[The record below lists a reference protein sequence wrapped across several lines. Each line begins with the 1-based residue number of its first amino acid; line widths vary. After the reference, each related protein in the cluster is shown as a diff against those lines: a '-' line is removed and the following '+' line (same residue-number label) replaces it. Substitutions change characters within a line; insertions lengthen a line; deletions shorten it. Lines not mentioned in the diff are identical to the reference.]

1 MFSSRAP
8 QQVGRPLRT
17 NEIFDNLDSK
27 WVALL
32 AALSNTALSN
42 TRHLRRFVDV
52 FPENAANKLLAEVEV
67 ERATAP
73 TRSLPGQA
81 PPPGHPAPPRWPDYL
96 YYLNYQSIYIKYYL
110 QQLFARPPN
119 RLVDLTRPI
128 EPSTRTKNAHQGTGG
143 DMPRI
148 ERTGRLPHIILYP
161 IAVFDGPALARPPV
175 AAPAPPLRDMT
186 PFVHLGS
193 DGPRPLGPGAG
204 IDPQRVT

>member
-8 QQVGRPLRT
+8 QLVGRPLRT

-96 YYLNYQSIYIKYYL
+96 YSKLSIY
-110 QQLFARPPN
+110 
-119 RLVDLTRPI
+119 
-128 EPSTRTKNAHQGTGG
+128 
-143 DMPRI
+143 
-148 ERTGRLPHIILYP
+148 LY
-161 IAVFDGPALARPPV
+161 
-175 AAPAPPLRDMT
+175 
-186 PFVHLGS
+186 
-193 DGPRPLGPGAG
+193 
-204 IDPQRVT
+204 

>member
-8 QQVGRPLRT
+8 QLVGRPLRT

-81 PPPGHPAPPRWPDYL
+81 PPPGHPAPPRWPDYR
-96 YYLNYQSIYIKYYL
+96 YYLNYLRYL
-110 QQLFARPPN
+110 FY
-119 RLVDLTRPI
+119 
-128 EPSTRTKNAHQGTGG
+128 
-143 DMPRI
+143 
-148 ERTGRLPHIILYP
+148 LY
-161 IAVFDGPALARPPV
+161 
-175 AAPAPPLRDMT
+175 
-186 PFVHLGS
+186 
-193 DGPRPLGPGAG
+193 
-204 IDPQRVT
+204 